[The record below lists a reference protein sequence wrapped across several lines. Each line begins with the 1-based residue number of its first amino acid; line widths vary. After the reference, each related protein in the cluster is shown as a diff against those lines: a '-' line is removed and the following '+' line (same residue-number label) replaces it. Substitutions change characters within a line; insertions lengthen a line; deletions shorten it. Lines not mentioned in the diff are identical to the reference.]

1 LSQTQE
7 LRDRQS
13 RLQRSMEELKQAGA
27 TGSQGSQPG
36 TDVKQPGADG
46 KEGASGQQGTN
57 AGGRGS
63 VERLQREVDN
73 QMREA
78 QQLAEELG
86 RENRAMEKGG
96 TTPEQWQ
103 RSVSAPGTEA
113 FKQDF
118 AKWESLKKNL
128 LVALEQTESKLAEQ
142 LRARE
147 TRERLNAGRH
157 DAVADS
163 YRELVDRYYQ
173 SLAAPRRP
181 VRQ

>member
-1 LSQTQE
+1 
-7 LRDRQS
+7 
-13 RLQRSMEELKQAGA
+13 MEELKQGDGTQAQA
-27 TGSQGSQPG
+27 GSQG
-36 TDVKQPGADG
+36 
-46 KEGASGQQGTN
+46 KEGSSGQQGSN

-73 QMREA
+73 QLRDA
-78 QQLAEELG
+78 QKLAEDLRRDNPG
-86 RENRAMEKGG
+86 MEKGA

-113 FKQDF
+113 FKQDY

-128 LVALEQTESKLAEQ
+128 MVALEQTESKLADQ

-181 VRQ
+181 VR

>member
-1 LSQTQE
+1 
-7 LRDRQS
+7 
-13 RLQRSMEELKQAGA
+13 MK
-27 TGSQGSQPG
+27 
-36 TDVKQPGADG
+36 
-46 KEGASGQQGTN
+46 
-57 AGGRGS
+57 
-63 VERLQREVDN
+63 
-73 QMREA
+73 EA
-78 QQLAEELG
+78 QQLAEEL
-86 RENRAMEKGG
+86 RKENPGMEKGG

-128 LVALEQTESKLAEQ
+128 LVALEQTESQLADR
-142 LRARE
+142 LRTRE

-157 DAVADS
+157 DAVADT

-181 VRQ
+181 VR